1 MKLKTLSLLALC
13 LAFASC
19 QNKKTGVA
27 LPPVNN
33 KGVNIAYTD
42 SQTGDTTLL
51 FVHGW
56 CINKTYW
63 DHQVKFFSKNYR
75 VITVDLP
82 GYGQSGKNRTEF
94 DSKAY
99 AGDVNAVVNQLKLN
113 NVILIGHSMSGD
125 IVLKAALENPN
136 RVIGIIGIDNFKS
149 VGITP
154 ANPAKEKKEFEQAI
168 AEMKKDF
175 KAVALPY
182 FNGQLFYKTTSE
194 AVKKRIISDVTHADT
209 VIAVKNMED
218 TWPDEAALLKQLNK
232 KLCLLNSD
240 YDPTNESGLKAKHL
254 PYDLTY
260 IHATGHF
267 PMVEKPDQFN
277 KLLLGILRRFNN

>member
-1 MKLKTLSLLALC
+1 MNLKRVFIITLFI
-13 LAFASC
+13 AFVSC
-19 QNKKTGVA
+19 QNKKSGNA

-42 SQTGDTTLL
+42 SSEGDTTLL

-56 CINKTYW
+56 CINKSYW
-63 DHQVKFFSKNYR
+63 QDQVKYFSKNYR
-75 VITVDLP
+75 VITIDLP

-99 AGDVNAVVNQLKLN
+99 AGDVKAVVNQLKLS
-113 NVILIGHSMSGD
+113 NVILIGHSMAGD
-125 IVLKAALENPN
+125 IVLKAALENQK
-136 RVIGIIGIDNFKS
+136 VIGIIGIDNFKS
-149 VGITP
+149 VGVAP
-154 ANPAKEKKEFEQAI
+154 ANPAQAKKEFAEAI
-168 AEMKKDF
+168 ALMKKNF
-175 KAVALPY
+175 KAVALKY
-182 FNGQLFYKTTSE
+182 FNEQLFYKTTSE
-194 AVKKRIISDVTHADT
+194 AIKKRIINDVTHADT

-218 TWPDEAALLKQLNK
+218 DWPDEAVLLKQLNK
-232 KLCLLNSD
+232 KLYLLNSD

-267 PMVEKPDQFN
+267 PMIEKPDEFN
-277 KLLLGILRRFNN
+277 KLLSGILKRFK